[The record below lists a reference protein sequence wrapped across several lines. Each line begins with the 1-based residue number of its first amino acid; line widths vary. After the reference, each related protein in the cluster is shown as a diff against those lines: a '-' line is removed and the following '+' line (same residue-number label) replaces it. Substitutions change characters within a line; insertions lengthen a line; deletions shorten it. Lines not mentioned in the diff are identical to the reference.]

1 MDFERAAEAMAV
13 SYLKRQAMTLAC
25 GLALVLTCLGP
36 VAAQDMFAPRLIIND
51 RVITDYEVT
60 QRALFLQVL
69 RAPGDPEEEALK
81 ALVED
86 RLRQTEAERLGLVAT
101 EEEVLAGMEEFATRA
116 NLTAEAFIGELAK
129 VGVASETLRDFVTA
143 GLLWRK
149 AVRAKFAG
157 LVPVSELDIDRAL
170 ESLARPRALRVLVS
184 ELVIPAP
191 EGEEDSALA
200 LANQLSQE
208 ITSEAAFAAAATQ
221 YSASPSAGDGGRLD
235 WLPLANLPPA
245 VGSTVLALGQGEVS
259 DPLIV
264 PGAVVLFQLRGVA
277 EDTSAEPIAVTV
289 EWAEFLV
296 PDDAA
301 AIATLR
307 AEVDGCLDLYGQANG
322 LPEDRLTVTSQP
334 MGEVPGDVALE
345 LARLDPGE
353 SSIALSRAGYRRFL
367 MLCEREVTMEEPSTR
382 DQVREQIV
390 NQKIEGMAEGYLEE
404 LRAAAIIRE
413 P

>member
-1 MDFERAAEAMAV
+1 MAV